1 MIAAKTATEQFRAWL
16 LEEARSE
23 GFTLSATI
31 DLDPAL
37 NPPGPGLPAPYD
49 EHLARYDRWLEQ
61 GRHGEM
67 HYLQRGRDRRADP
80 RRLMPESKAMLCV
93 ALPYPRSPAGA
104 PTAEQG
110 PRYARYLQG
119 PDYHVDLAERLGRVM
134 LRVRARVAQ
143 AEGAVGA
150 EASAKPNRVPPPRPG
165 GPADRVLRWKVCVDT
180 SAVLERTWAALS
192 GLGWIGKNT
201 LLIHPKEGSYLFL
214 GEVLLDRET
223 GQGPAPLPN
232 FCGHCTRCLDGC
244 PTQAITAPGELDS
257 RKCIAYATLEKRG
270 EWPEATAKTEG
281 FVAGC
286 DVCQEVCPFNRKP
299 SAAEAT
305 LGPPSAL
312 ERSLDL
318 RDPTQ
323 KNRWLQ
329 LLRETESEYTERVN
343 GTALERIRP
352 EDFSRNLALALSEA
366 LVSASDWNPQD
377 AALLLKECQSRVI
390 RSQTIE
396 AQVLLWQACVELLQ
410 AHLKRDSKKPGSV

>member
-1 MIAAKTATEQFRAWL
+1 MTMAKVAAGQFRAWL
-16 LEEARSE
+16 LEEARAE

-31 DLDPAL
+31 DLEPAL
-37 NPPGPGLPAPYD
+37 SPPGPGQPAPYD
-49 EHLARYDRWLEQ
+49 AHLARYDRWLEQ

-80 RRLMPESKAMLCV
+80 RRLMPEAKAMLCV

-104 PTAEQG
+104 PTTEQG

-232 FCGHCTRCLDGC
+232 FCGHCARCLDGC

-270 EWPEATAKTEG
+270 DWPKETAKTAHY
-281 FVAGC
+281 VAGC

-299 SAAEAT
+299 SSAE
-305 LGPPSAL
+305 LSQN
-312 ERSLDL
+312 LDSSFPEKNPL
-318 RDPTQ
+318 DPTQ
-323 KNRWLQ
+323 K
-329 LLRETESEYTERVN
+329 
-343 GTALERIRP
+343 
-352 EDFSRNLALALSEA
+352 
-366 LVSASDWNPQD
+366 
-377 AALLLKECQSRVI
+377 
-390 RSQTIE
+390 
-396 AQVLLWQACVELLQ
+396 
-410 AHLKRDSKKPGSV
+410 

>member
-37 NPPGPGLPAPYD
+37 NPPGPGQPAPYD

-80 RRLMPESKAMLCV
+80 RRLMPEAKAMLCV
-93 ALPYPRSPAGA
+93 ALPYPRRPAGA

-143 AEGAVGA
+143 AEGALGA

-270 EWPEATAKTEG
+270 EWPDATAKNEG

-299 SAAEAT
+299 SAAEAAQN
-305 LGPPSAL
+305 LNPSL
-312 ERSLDL
+312 PDSSSLD
-318 RDPTQ
+318 PTL
-323 KNRWLQ
+323 KTTWLE
-329 LLRETESEYTERVN
+329 LLRESESEYQKRVN

-366 LVSASDWNPQD
+366 LVSTSDWNPQD
-377 AALLLKECQSRVI
+377 AAALLTECQARLGHA
-390 RSQTIE
+390 QTTD
-396 AQVLLWQACVELLQ
+396 AHALLWQACVGQLR
-410 AHLKRDSKKPGSV
+410 AHLSRDPKKRDSD